1 MAWHHRRV
9 TTFLLYLV
17 IAAAIGL
24 VVFAL
29 SVLIFGRGEQM
40 AALSPRVSPAELP
53 DEQITPED
61 IRKVRFALALRGYR
75 MSDVDWTLARLGD
88 EIGRLRAELGLDPMP
103 DEDRPVFDVTAV
115 DADTADGDA
124 DARTADGDADAH
136 TAADVDAVD
145 ATNASEADSVDARVA
160 DDRATFAGPPERE
173 YPVR

>member
-124 DARTADGDADAH
+124 DAHTADGD
-136 TAADVDAVD
+136 AADVDAVD